1 MHTPSRLSKVLIS
14 NVTLATSPRTPLL
27 HGQWLLI
34 EGNTIHS
41 FGEMEEIPSTPDA
54 QHIDGTGKIV
64 MPGLINAHNHCAMS
78 LFRGLADDL
87 ELSEW
92 LNEHIFP
99 AEANNV
105 TPEMVYWCS
114 KLAAAEMILSGTTTV
129 ADGYFYEN
137 QAARAFLETG
147 MRAVPAQGIID
158 FPAPGVPDP
167 TKNIEAAENFL
178 QEWQNRDQRI
188 TPALFAHSPYT
199 CSPETLQ
206 RAKALAQKYHTTFFI
221 HAAESR
227 HEQQILLNPQGSSPI
242 KHLAALE
249 LLDNETVLIHG
260 IWLDDADRELISKS
274 LAGIVICPSSHF
286 KLASGIAEVPEME
299 QQGIRTG
306 LGTDGCASNNNL
318 DMFQEM
324 DLLAKSQ
331 KLRTLDATALPASH
345 ALRAATTGNAALLGL
360 DKVGKIATG
369 YKADL
374 ILLDMQQPHLQPCY
388 SQDFLVYNATGADVE
403 TVIINGDIV
412 LKEREFTSLD
422 VEECMAEVRTLAR
435 TFGAL

>member
-1 MHTPSRLSKVLIS
+1 MHTPSRLSQVLIS
-14 NVTLATSPRTPLL
+14 NVTLITRPGTPFL
-27 HGQWLLI
+27 HRQWVLV
-34 EGNTIHS
+34 EGNIIHS
-41 FGEMEEIPSTPDA
+41 FGEMENLPSTPDA
-54 QHIDGTGKIV
+54 QHIDGTGKIL

-87 ELSEW
+87 ELGEW
-92 LNEHIFP
+92 LNEYIFP
-99 AEANNV
+99 AEAKHVN
-105 TPEMVYWCS
+105 PEMVYWCT

-129 ADGYFYEN
+129 ADGYFHEN

-147 MRAVPAQGIID
+147 MRAIPSQGVID

-167 TKNIEAAENFL
+167 TKIIEAAENFL
-178 QEWQNRDQRI
+178 QEWQGRHQRI

-206 RAKALAQKYHTTFFI
+206 SAKALAQKYHTTFFI

-242 KHLAALE
+242 KHLAALD
-249 LLDNETVLIHG
+249 LLDSTTVLVHCV
-260 IWLDDADRELISKS
+260 WLDDADRELVSKS
-274 LAGIVICPSSHF
+274 QAGVVICPSSHC

-299 QQGIRTG
+299 RQGIRTG

-331 KLRTLDATALPASH
+331 KLRTLDATASPASH
-345 ALRAATTGNAALLGL
+345 ALTAATTGNAALLGL
-360 DKVGKIATG
+360 GKVGEIAAG

-374 ILLDMQQPHLQPCY
+374 VLLDTHQPHLQPCY

-403 TVIINGDIV
+403 TVLINGEIV
-412 LKEREFTSLD
+412 LKERKFTSLD
-422 VEECMAEVRTLAR
+422 VEECLAEVRALGRTL
-435 TFGAL
+435 GAL